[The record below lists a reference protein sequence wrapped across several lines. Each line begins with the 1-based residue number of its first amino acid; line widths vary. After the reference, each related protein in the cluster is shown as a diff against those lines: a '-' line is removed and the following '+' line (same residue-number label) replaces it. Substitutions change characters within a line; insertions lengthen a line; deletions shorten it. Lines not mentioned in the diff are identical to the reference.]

1 MAIYHSDDQ
10 LYSCLRALFGLIE
23 TQEPAATN
31 ALLKAA
37 LAITF
42 TCSAPVASITIDA
55 RKAPVNL
62 AYGPSPVKP
71 TIEVGLTADTLHCL
85 LLGEMRL
92 AKAIGS
98 DLIDLKGPVWK
109 TLSLADVF
117 HHAQRFYPKILQ
129 ERGLP
134 TTCPDPGRAA

>member
-1 MAIYHSDDQ
+1 MPIYQSDAQ
-10 LYSCLRALFGLIE
+10 LYSCLRVLFGLIE
-23 TQEPAATN
+23 TQEPTATN
-31 ALLKAA
+31 ALLKAS

-42 TCSAPVASITIDA
+42 TCSAPAASITIDA

-62 AYGPSPVKP
+62 SYGPSAVKP

-92 AKAIGS
+92 TKAIGS

-109 TLSLADVF
+109 TVSLADVF
-117 HHAQRFYPKILQ
+117 HHAQRFYPRVLQ

-134 TTCPDPGRAA
+134 TNCPHLGRAA